1 MSTALLPEPSLQR
14 AHGDPML
21 PLRATVRRRRR
32 ELADTWTLELDVAD
46 GRLGRFEPGQFNMLW
61 AFGVG
66 EAAISISGDPAAD
79 GPLVHTIRDVG
90 KVSGALA
97 RLRVG
102 DSLGIRGPFGTAWPV
117 EAAYGRDVVVVAGGL
132 GLAPLRPAI
141 YQLFRERH
149 RFGRIS
155 ILYGTRNPAQILY
168 PAELERWRRR
178 LDVEIAVCEVHAEM
192 GTIPE
197 EAAREIAEKA
207 SFYVDPDFVS
217 RVNEIE
223 KITLPPAKRNAILFE
238 ESQGLPWIKLSLL
251 AESPNCG
258 VFLTAP
264 ITAPARANV
273 MESPQGWGPEVGTAP
288 PRPGAPFQVIWLRTA
303 DWTGA
308 RAVRSWAD
316 NSVPPIF
323 D

>member
-1 MSTALLPEPSLQR
+1 MGIDRFWKTAVV
-14 AHGDPML
+14 A
-21 PLRATVRRRRR
+21 LRAARAAPGRIGI
-32 ELADTWTLELDVAD
+32 ADRALVIEDFSVFTE
-46 GRLGRFEPGQFNMLW
+46 
-61 AFGVG
+61 
-66 EAAISISGDPAAD
+66 
-79 GPLVHTIRDVG
+79 PLVIARD
-90 KVSGALA
+90 
-97 RLRVG
+97 
-102 DSLGIRGPFGTAWPV
+102 
-117 EAAYGRDVVVVAGGL
+117 
-132 GLAPLRPAI
+132 
-141 YQLFRERH
+141 
-149 RFGRIS
+149 
-155 ILYGTRNPAQILY
+155 
-168 PAELERWRRR
+168 
-178 LDVEIAVCEVHAEM
+178 
-192 GTIPE
+192 
-197 EAAREIAEKA
+197 
-207 SFYVDPDFVS
+207 
-217 RVNEIE
+217 EIE

>member
-1 MSTALLPEPSLQR
+1 MSTALLPEPSLRR
-14 AHGDPML
+14 ALGDPML

-178 LDVEIAVCEVHAEM
+178 LDVEIAVTVDHADTDWRGNVGVVTKLIERA
-192 GTIPE
+192 G
-197 EAAREIAEKA
+197 
-207 SFYVDPDFVS
+207 FDP
-217 RVNEIE
+217 
-223 KITLPPAKRNAILFE
+223 
-238 ESQGLPWIKLSLL
+238 SQALALL
-251 AESPNCG
+251 C
-258 VFLTAP
+258 
-264 ITAPARANV
+264 
-273 MESPQGWGPEVGTAP
+273 GPEVMMRFAAVALSEMGLPDDAMHVSLERHMKCALGHCGRCQFGPTLLCRDGP
-288 PRPGAPFQVIWLRTA
+288 VLSFDRV
-303 DWTGA
+303 A
-308 RAVRSWAD
+308 RLL
-316 NSVPPIF
+316 PMKEI
-323 D
+323 